1 MATATGLL
9 TAIAPQFDA
18 VDSRETILE
27 MAESLTSSTFFG
39 ENRALAVALR
49 AAHLLSVTQGASA
62 TDGGTTGPIS
72 SKREGDLSVSFGN
85 AGNTGTALSSTSY
98 GRELLEL
105 SKMSGSTVRT
115 TGVPFVLAGWPRG
128 G

>member
-18 VDSRETILE
+18 VDSRQTILDLS
-27 MAESLTSSTFFG
+27 ESLTSSTFFG

-49 AAHLLSVTQGASA
+49 AAHILTINEGASA
-62 TDGGTTGPIS
+62 TSGGTTGPIS
-72 SKREGDLSVSFGN
+72 SKREGDLSVSFGS
-85 AGNTGTALSSTSY
+85 AGNTGTALSSTAY
-98 GRELLEL
+98 GLQLQDL